1 MESYQGVKF
10 RHLQTK
16 NVYAYDQRLTLLNHW
31 AHIFAQLGLA
41 PVHGSGAYGNQSYR
55 TGETSF
61 IITKSAMIPA
71 ETLHPDNF
79 CHVTGFDE
87 QTTSFITEGTALP
100 SSESFLHQ
108 ALYQFLPHINTILHG
123 HCSLLNNYSQAL
135 NIPVT
140 KNFYDYGT
148 QDLANSALELLN
160 DKPILFFILKD
171 HGFVALG
178 EDIDSTGKLT
188 LSYFSDLVV
197 LLQMS

>member
-10 RHLQTK
+10 RHIQTK
-16 NVYAYDQRLTLLNHW
+16 SAFVYDQRLTLLNHW

-71 ETLHPDNF
+71 ETLRPDNF
-79 CHVTGFDE
+79 CHVTGFDK
-87 QTTSFITEGTALP
+87 QTTTFFTEGTALP

-123 HCSLLNNYSQAL
+123 HCSLLKTHSKAL
-135 NIPVT
+135 RIPVT
-140 KNFYDYGT
+140 KKFYDYGT
-148 QDLANSALELLN
+148 QELANSALELLGN
-160 DKPILFFILKD
+160 QPTLFFILKD

-178 EDIDSTGKLT
+178 EDINSAGKLT
-188 LSYFSDLVV
+188 LSYFSDIVA
-197 LLQMS
+197 LLKMS